1 MACVC
6 MSLFV
11 DMSVCVYVYLLLH
24 VCVCVCVCVC
34 VVSLWWVCV
43 CGVFECGAV
52 CELLVDFPG
61 VSGWCIERVEASS
74 V

>member
-1 MACVC
+1 MDMPVCVC
-6 MSLFV
+6 V
-11 DMSVCVYVYLLLH
+11 SVVA
-24 VCVCVCVCVC
+24 CVCVCVCVC

-43 CGVFECGAV
+43 CGVCDAV